1 MPQISAS
8 FSLLTTSRAVC
19 YRMIDWKDLELLN
32 EKRLKSLEF
41 LGLLVPVQNPAS
53 CIKMFTSCGGRKT
66 MSDTLPHKKTFSGA
80 YFFCQCILYRSGYW
94 HLRADQRN
102 WQTFRQCEHELLL
115 FSDRTGRS
123 QVTLC

>member
-19 YRMIDWKDLELLN
+19 YRMIDWKKDLELLN

-80 YFFCQCILYRSGYW
+80 YFFCQCILYRSG
-94 HLRADQRN
+94 
-102 WQTFRQCEHELLL
+102 
-115 FSDRTGRS
+115 TGI
-123 QVTLC
+123 